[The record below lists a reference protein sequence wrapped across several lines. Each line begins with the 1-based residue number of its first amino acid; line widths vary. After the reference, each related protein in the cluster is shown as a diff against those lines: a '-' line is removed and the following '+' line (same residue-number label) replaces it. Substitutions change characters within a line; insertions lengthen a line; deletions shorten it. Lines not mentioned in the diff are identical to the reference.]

1 MVKFE
6 EIWLQISPFWWVY
19 GLFLSLMG
27 GKMGLQ
33 KAILEGKLALYIMGC
48 VTGLIIGCA
57 HDRVIM
63 SDLLI
68 ELSGIQLFENFE

>member
-1 MVKFE
+1 
-6 EIWLQISPFWWVY
+6 
-19 GLFLSLMG
+19 
-27 GKMGLQ
+27 MGLQ

-48 VTGLIIGCA
+48 IIGLIIGCA